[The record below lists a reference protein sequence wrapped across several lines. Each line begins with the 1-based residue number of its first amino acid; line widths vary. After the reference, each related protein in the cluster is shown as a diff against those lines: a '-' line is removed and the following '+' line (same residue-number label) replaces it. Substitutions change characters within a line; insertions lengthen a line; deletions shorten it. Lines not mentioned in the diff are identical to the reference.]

1 MSLIKSNVYVCNIKN
16 GTVIRRSHWPS
27 EPWPRSTGKR
37 CRVKGG
43 ISVVVP
49 INHRSSLLPWWT
61 LICYCTRAAVRHAA
75 DSRWQ
80 PGRSGGWGSWRAE
93 GREDRSMWHMWVALG
108 GEDGEV
114 TCLCVCMCVWKRQL
128 TAFFASI
135 QILCLQEKK
144 KDTWASGCAPEPL
157 CWLLLFLMFYCA
169 SSAKENQDSFSTKP
183 NKIP

>member
-61 LICYCTRAAVRHAA
+61 LICYCSRAAVRHAA

-114 TCLCVCMCVWKRQL
+114 TCLCVCVCVCEKDNSQPSLPASKYYACKRKRRTRERL
-128 TAFFASI
+128 DA
-135 QILCLQEKK
+135 LQNH
-144 KDTWASGCAPEPL
+144 CAD
-157 CWLLLFLMFYCA
+157 CSCF
-169 SSAKENQDSFSTKP
+169 
-183 NKIP
+183 